1 MTFTE
6 LLDDQLGAHVD
17 LDAEIDDTAI
27 DSLEYLELVKR
38 IEEEFHVFLP
48 DEALSQV
55 KTFRDLQAIAQ
66 C

>member
-6 LLDDQLGAHVD
+6 LIDDQIGAHVE
-17 LDAEIDDTAI
+17 LDDDIDATAI

-48 DEALSQV
+48 DEALAKV